1 MWQQNYTPIA
11 GNLVASA
18 LVAALPIFTILI
30 LLGILRRPA
39 WLSAISAVIVALL
52 VALLA
57 YQMPPELAVSATLFG
72 AAFGLFPIWWVV
84 FAAILLFRIVEET
97 GRFDTIKHSIVYIT
111 NDQRLQLL
119 LIAFAFGAF
128 MEGAAGFGAPVAV
141 AAAMLAGLGFARF
154 EGASLCLIAN
164 TSPVAFGSIG
174 IPIVTL
180 AGTTGLSVMA
190 LSGYTGW
197 LCAPISLILPC
208 YLVVAQGG
216 FEALRSIW
224 PAAALCGAV
233 YAVAQF
239 LISNYVGPQLTD
251 ILGSMLAMAALLILL
266 RFWQPN
272 DSKQYRLADEEGA
285 TGIQSHESLNPGRVF
300 MAWLPYLLLVVI
312 VILWGIAGIST
323 WLGQAT
329 IVVHWPGL
337 HNLIQRI
344 PPVVA
349 KASNYPA
356 VYNFNYLSAA
366 GSAVFLAALL
376 SALFLRVP
384 PDRFVYIFAKTLRQL
399 GIPAVTFAAVL
410 ALAFLMNYSGATATL
425 GLAFAATG
433 ALFPVFSV
441 LLGWIGTFLTGSDT
455 SSNALFGNLQVI
467 TATRLGLNPVLM
479 AAANSAGGVM
489 GKMISLQSLAVAV
502 AATGM
507 KTTDEPRLFRKVIG
521 HSIFLV
527 SLVAILNV
535 IYSTMGSGH

>member
-11 GNLVASA
+11 GNLPASA

-39 WLSAISAVIVALL
+39 WLAAVSAVIVALL

-57 YQMPPELAVSATLFG
+57 YQMPPMLAVSATLFG

-84 FAAILLFRIVEET
+84 FAAIFLFRIVEET
-97 GRFDTIKHSIVYIT
+97 GRFEVIKNSVVQLT

-119 LIAFAFGAF
+119 LIGFTFGAF

-154 EGASLCLIAN
+154 EAAALCLIAN

-180 AGTTGLSVMA
+180 AATTQLGLMS
-190 LSGYTGW
+190 LSAHAGR

-208 YLVVAQGG
+208 YLMLTLGG
-216 FEALRSIW
+216 PKALRGVL
-224 PAAALCGAV
+224 PAAALCGVV
-233 YAVAQF
+233 YAAVQF
-239 LISNYVGPQLTD
+239 LVSNFMGPWLTD
-251 ILGSMLAMAALLILL
+251 ILGSMLAMIALLILL
-266 RFWQPN
+266 RVWQPQ
-272 DSKQYRLADEEGA
+272 DSDQYRLAGENGTTSA
-285 TGIQSHESLNPGRVF
+285 VAKLSAAQVML
-300 MAWLPYLLLVVI
+300 AWLPYLLLVVI
-312 VILWGIAGIST
+312 VILWGIPSVHD
-323 WLGQAT
+323 WLELAT
-329 IVVHWPGL
+329 IKVPWPDL
-337 HNLIQRI
+337 HNLIQRM
-344 PPVVA
+344 PPVVS
-349 KASNYPA
+349 KATNYA
-356 VYNFNYLSAA
+356 AIYNVNYLSAA

-376 SALFLRVP
+376 SAICLKVSPLK
-384 PDRFVYIFAKTLRQL
+384 FVIILGKTLRQL
-399 GIPAVTFAAVL
+399 GVPAVTFALVL
-410 ALAFLMNYSGATATL
+410 ALALLMNYSGATATL

-433 ALFPVFSV
+433 SLFPVFSV
-441 LLGWIGTFLTGSDT
+441 LLGWIGVFLTGSDT

-467 TATRLGLNPVLM
+467 TANSLNLDPTLM

-521 HSIFLV
+521 HSVL
-527 SLVAILNV
+527 LVALVAVLNV
-535 IYSTMGSGH
+535 IYSAMTKV

>member
-11 GNLVASA
+11 GNLLASA

-39 WLSAISAVIVALL
+39 WLAAVSAVIVALL

-57 YQMPPELAVSATLFG
+57 YQMPPMLAVSATLFG

-84 FAAILLFRIVEET
+84 FAAIFLFRIVEET
-97 GRFDTIKHSIVYIT
+97 GRFEVIKNSVVQLT

-119 LIAFAFGAF
+119 LIGFTFGAF

-154 EGASLCLIAN
+154 EAAALCLIAN

-180 AGTTGLSVMA
+180 AATTQLGLMS
-190 LSGYTGW
+190 LSAHTGR

-208 YLVVAQGG
+208 YLVLTLGG
-216 FEALRSIW
+216 PKALRGVL
-224 PAAALCGAV
+224 PAAAVCGVV
-233 YAVAQF
+233 YAAVQF
-239 LISNYVGPQLTD
+239 LVSNYMGPWLTD
-251 ILGSMLAMAALLILL
+251 ILGSMLAMIALLILL
-266 RFWQPN
+266 RVWQPQ
-272 DSKQYRLADEEGA
+272 DSDQYRLAGENGTTLAVAKLSAD
-285 TGIQSHESLNPGRVF
+285 QVML
-300 MAWLPYLLLVVI
+300 AWLPYLLLVVI
-312 VILWGIAGIST
+312 VILWGIPSVHDG
-323 WLGQAT
+323 LELAT
-329 IVVHWPGL
+329 IKVPWPGL
-337 HNLIQRI
+337 HNLIQRM
-344 PPVVA
+344 PPVVS
-349 KASNYPA
+349 KATNYA
-356 VYNFNYLSAA
+356 AIYNVNYLSAA

-376 SALFLRVP
+376 SAICLKVSPLK
-384 PDRFVYIFAKTLRQL
+384 FVIILGKTLRQL
-399 GIPAVTFAAVL
+399 GVPAVTFALVL
-410 ALAFLMNYSGATATL
+410 ALALLMNYSGATATL

-433 ALFPVFSV
+433 SLFPVFSV
-441 LLGWIGTFLTGSDT
+441 LLGWIGVFLTGSDT

-467 TATRLGLNPVLM
+467 TANSLNLDPTLM

-521 HSIFLV
+521 HSVL
-527 SLVAILNV
+527 LVALVAVLNV
-535 IYSTMGSGH
+535 IYSAMTKV

>member
-1 MWQQNYTPIA
+1 MWQQNYTPIG
-11 GNLVASA
+11 GNLFFSA

-30 LLGILRRPA
+30 LLGVLRRPA
-39 WLSAISAVIVALL
+39 WLSAVSAVIVALL

-57 YQMPPELAVSATLFG
+57 YRMPPVLAVSATLFG

-97 GRFDTIKHSIVYIT
+97 GRFEVIKASVAQLT
-111 NDQRLQLL
+111 GDQRLQVL
-119 LIAFAFGAF
+119 LIGFTFGAF

-154 EGASLCLIAN
+154 EGAALCLIAN

-180 AGTTGLSVMA
+180 ATTTGLSVMS
-190 LSGYTGW
+190 LSAHAGR

-208 YLVVAQGG
+208 YLVLTLGG
-216 FEALRSIW
+216 LKALRGVF
-224 PAAALCGAV
+224 PAAAVCGLV
-233 YAVAQF
+233 YALVQY
-239 LISNYVGPQLTD
+239 LVSNYIGPWLTD
-251 ILGSMLAMAALLILL
+251 ILGSMLAMVALLILL
-266 RFWQPN
+266 RLWQPK
-272 DSKQYRLADEEGA
+272 DTADYRLAGNAAPASSADGKP
-285 TGIQSHESLNPGRVF
+285 LNSIEVL

-312 VILWGIAGIST
+312 VIFWGIPAVNGLLS
-323 WLGQAT
+323 QAT
-329 IVVHWPGL
+329 IAVPWPGL

-349 KASNYPA
+349 KPSNYA
-356 VYNFNYLSAA
+356 AMYNFNYLSAA
-366 GSAVFLAALL
+366 GSAVFLAAVI
-376 SALFLRVP
+376 SAVCLRVP
-384 PDRFVYIFAKTLRQL
+384 PAKCVLILGKTLHQL
-399 GIPAVTFAAVL
+399 GVPAVTFASVL
-410 ALAFLMNYSGATATL
+410 ALALLMNYSGATATL

-433 ALFPVFSV
+433 SLFPVFSV
-441 LLGWIGTFLTGSDT
+441 LLGWVGVFLTGSDT

-467 TATRLGLNPVLM
+467 TATRLNLDPTLM

-521 HSIFLV
+521 HSVLLV
-527 SLVAILNV
+527 VLVAILNV
-535 IYSTMGSGH
+535 IYSALMK

>member
-1 MWQQNYTPIA
+1 MWQQNYTPIG
-11 GNLVASA
+11 GNLFASA

-30 LLGILRRPA
+30 LLGVLRRPA
-39 WLSAISAVIVALL
+39 WLAAVSAVIVALL

-57 YQMPPELAVSATLFG
+57 YQMPPVLAVSATLFG
-72 AAFGLFPIWWVV
+72 AAFGIFPIWWIV
-84 FAAILLFRIVEET
+84 FAAILLFRIIEET
-97 GRFDTIKHSIVYIT
+97 GRFEVIKTSIIYLT
-111 NDQRLQLL
+111 SDQRLQVL
-119 LIAFAFGAF
+119 LIGFAFGAF

-154 EGASLCLIAN
+154 EGAALCLIAN

-180 AGTTGLSVMA
+180 AGTTGLSVMG
-190 LSGYTGW
+190 LSAFAGR

-208 YLVVAQGG
+208 YLVVTLGG
-216 FEALRSIW
+216 FKALRGVF
-224 PAAALCGAV
+224 PAAAVCGVV
-233 YAVAQF
+233 YAVVQF
-239 LISNYVGPQLTD
+239 LVSNFIGPQLTD
-251 ILGSMLAMAALLILL
+251 ILGSMMAMAALLLLL
-266 RFWQPN
+266 RSWRPK
-272 DSKQYRLADEEGA
+272 DTAEYRLTDA
-285 TGIQSHESLNPGRVF
+285 SHVPSVLDSRQVF

-312 VILWGIAGIST
+312 IILWGIAGINS

-329 IVVHWPGL
+329 ISIPWPQL

-356 VYNFNYLSAA
+356 VYNFNYLSAS
-366 GSAVFLAALL
+366 GTAVFIAAVL
-376 SALFLRVP
+376 SAICLRVP
-384 PDRFVYIFAKTLRQL
+384 PSKCALIFGKSLRQL
-399 GIPAVTFAAVL
+399 GVPAVTFASVL

-433 ALFPVFSV
+433 SLFPIFSV
-441 LLGWIGTFLTGSDT
+441 LLGWVGTFLTGSDT

-467 TATRLGLNPVLM
+467 TANRLNLDPTLM

-507 KTTDEPRLFRKVIG
+507 KTTDEPRLFRKVVG
-521 HSIFLV
+521 HSILLV
-527 SLVAILNV
+527 TIVAVLNV
-535 IYSTMGSGH
+535 IYSAIVKG